1 MLAHALQAAAGAHET
16 MSNHHLLRSCML
28 TLAHVQRHVLQT
40 AAGANETLLSNS
52 LFRSRMHLTSV
63 RVIETK
69 NYSRTFRS
77 HRRLSAARG
86 VNSSL
91 FRSRICPLAHVQR
104 HVLQTASGVNET
116 LLNYSSDRPLHSLFR
131 SRMSTLAHVQRHAPQ
146 TAAGAH
152 EAMLSHSSLPA
163 FSYASVVIDGRCQ
176 ASDAPE

>member
-1 MLAHALQAAAGAHET
+1 
-16 MSNHHLLRSCML
+16 MSNHYLLRSCML

-52 LFRSRMHLTSV
+52 FFRYRIHLTSV

-69 NYSRTFRS
+69 NDSITFRS

-86 VNSSL
+86 AAHPL
-91 FRSRICPLAHVQR
+91 FGCRLCPRGHVAR
-104 HVLQTASGVNET
+104 PGGGPAAGVDNT
-116 LLNYSSDRPLHSLFR
+116 LLNFSSDRPLHSLFR

-152 EAMLSHSSLPA
+152 EAMLRYSSLPA

>member
-1 MLAHALQAAAGAHET
+1 
-16 MSNHHLLRSCML
+16 ML

-40 AAGANETLLSNS
+40 AAGANETLLRNS
-52 LFRSRMHLTSV
+52 SFRYRMHLTSV

-69 NYSRTFRS
+69 NDSITFR
-77 HRRLSAARG
+77 SAARG
-86 VNSSL
+86 VNNPL
-91 FRSRICPLAHVQR
+91 FRYRICPLAHVQR
-104 HVLQTASGVNET
+104 HVLQTAAGGNDT
-116 LLNYSSDRPLHSLFR
+116 LLNISSDRPLHSLFR

-152 EAMLSHSSLPA
+152 EAMLRYPSLPA